1 MALAE
6 VSTAYF
12 KNPITGRMMEFTHEV
27 IVYEEGR
34 AFGRSGDAILG
45 RQDHHIFRMEELSDG
60 CALFKQQDGLNG
72 KKSNFLVRMV
82 EAQIGEAY
90 DKFNRELK
98 ARVKSLYPRSRWWH
112 P

>member
-34 AFGRSGDAILG
+34 AFGRSGDAML
-45 RQDHHIFRMEELSDG
+45 RET
-60 CALFKQQDGLNG
+60 LFK
-72 KKSNFLVRMV
+72 KTKRAFK
-82 EAQIGEAY
+82 I
-90 DKFNRELK
+90 
-98 ARVKSLYPRSRWWH
+98 
-112 P
+112 